1 MMLKNLLIGIQ
12 EENKTNKGV
21 KMAKTEKEKPVLKI
35 DEKEYDIESMND
47 KQKSMINHIADLD
60 RKLQSSEFNQ
70 IQLRFGRQAF
80 VDALKA
86 SIDEGDSKEAE

>member
-1 MMLKNLLIGIQ
+1 MIGIQ
-12 EENKTNKGV
+12 DKNNFTKQNKGV
-21 KMAKTEKEKPVLKI
+21 EMAKTEKEKPVLKI

-47 KQKSMINHIADLD
+47 EQKSMINHIADLD
-60 RKLQSSEFNQ
+60 RKLQSSEFNL